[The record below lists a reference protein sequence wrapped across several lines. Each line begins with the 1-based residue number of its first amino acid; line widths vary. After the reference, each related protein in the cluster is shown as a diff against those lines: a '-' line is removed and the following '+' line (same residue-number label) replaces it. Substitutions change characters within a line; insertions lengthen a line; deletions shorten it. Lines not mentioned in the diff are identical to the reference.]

1 MKPRLSDVAIE
12 QSRRIDALRVENE
25 RLHREL
31 DALTLALLRI
41 RACPCITPTSEEN

>member
-12 QSRRIDALRVENE
+12 QSRRIDALRAENA
-25 RLHREL
+25 RLRREL
-31 DALTLALLRI
+31 DLATLALVRI